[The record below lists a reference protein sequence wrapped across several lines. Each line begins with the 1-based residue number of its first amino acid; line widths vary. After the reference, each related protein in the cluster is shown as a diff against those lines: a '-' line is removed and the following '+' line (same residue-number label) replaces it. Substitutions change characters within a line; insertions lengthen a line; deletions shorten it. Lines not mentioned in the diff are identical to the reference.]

1 MNKFGK
7 NGMYSTLDEG
17 INVKSKRLGQSIL
30 SYTSLKEVEYLV
42 TQFIFRV
49 TKAVLTF
56 ILFLR

>member
-7 NGMYSTLDEG
+7 NGMYSSLDEG

-30 SYTSLKEVEYLV
+30 SYTSSKEVEYLA
-42 TQFIFRV
+42 TQFICRV